1 MKYNYLYILS
11 LCTVLISFSSNIYAA
26 DNVQEKNDISVAI
39 SADLTGVT
47 VNHKGKDF
55 KIMRNQDTE
64 AVINPQFAKTSRACP
79 PFCIQPISLAP
90 GVETLGEIEVLDY
103 LSKMHKGDNSIL
115 VVDSRTPDWS
125 AKGTIPGAKNIPW
138 NALNPKLG
146 ATTEKI
152 MQIMSDQFGVKLA
165 TDVDAFA
172 VDEAIVDGDTSKV
185 FDFSDAKT
193 LVLFCN
199 GMWCGQSPNNIKNLL
214 RFGYPAD
221 KLKWYRGGMQAW
233 SILGLSTAKP

>member
-79 PFCIQPISLAP
+79 PFCIHPI
-90 GVETLGEIEVLDY
+90 
-103 LSKMHKGDNSIL
+103 
-115 VVDSRTPDWS
+115 
-125 AKGTIPGAKNIPW
+125 
-138 NALNPKLG
+138 
-146 ATTEKI
+146 
-152 MQIMSDQFGVKLA
+152 
-165 TDVDAFA
+165 
-172 VDEAIVDGDTSKV
+172 
-185 FDFSDAKT
+185 
-193 LVLFCN
+193 
-199 GMWCGQSPNNIKNLL
+199 
-214 RFGYPAD
+214 
-221 KLKWYRGGMQAW
+221 
-233 SILGLSTAKP
+233 